1 MTNPDLTR
9 YGPWTILAHV
19 CKARLRPLS
28 PYSKGAT
35 MAVSIKDIARRA
47 GVSHSTVSRAL
58 ADSPL
63 VNPKTKARIQALAR
77 EMGYAP
83 SAIARAMATR
93 RTRTVGLVVTTIADP
108 FVAEIV
114 RGIEET
120 ALDHDYNVILC
131 SSNDDP
137 DRELNAVRTLREKW
151 VDAVIVTSSRVG
163 SFYEEL
169 TEIRVPVV
177 LINNQQPGD
186 YSLSVRNDD
195 LHGGRLVGEYLVS
208 LGHRRIAYIAGREDT
223 ISSQLRLCGCQEA
236 LAQVGLSIPPEWIFP
251 GDGKP
256 GGGERA
262 ARHFL
267 TVTPCPTAIFCYN
280 DQTAMGALH
289 CAKSRGYAV
298 PDDLSIVGYDDIS
311 AAAYLDPPLTTVVQA
326 KYEMGRHAMGMVL
339 ELLAKRDVRDVL
351 LRPGLVLRA
360 SCAAPRNECDSPSRT

>member
-1 MTNPDLTR
+1 
-9 YGPWTILAHV
+9 
-19 CKARLRPLS
+19 
-28 PYSKGAT
+28 
-35 MAVSIKDIARRA
+35 MAVSIKDIARAA

-63 VNPKTKARIQALAR
+63 VNPETKARIQQLAR

-93 RTRTVGLVVTTIADP
+93 RTRTIGLVVTTIADP
-108 FVAEIV
+108 FIAEIV

-169 TEIRVPVV
+169 SEIQVPVV
-177 LINNQQPGD
+177 LINSQQPGA

-195 LHGGRLVGEYLVS
+195 LHGGRLVGEYLIS
-208 LGHRRIAYIAGREDT
+208 LGHRRIAYISGREDAL
-223 ISSQLRLCGCQEA
+223 SNQLRLHGCQEV
-236 LAQVGLSIPPEWIFP
+236 LAQVGLAIPPEWIVA
-251 GDGKP
+251 GDGRP
-256 GGGERA
+256 SAGERA
-262 ARHFL
+262 TRRLLAAM
-267 TVTPCPTAIFCYN
+267 PYPSAIFCYN
-280 DQTAMGALH
+280 DQTAMGVL
-289 CAKSRGYAV
+289 RGVKNHGLAV
-298 PDDLSIVGYDDIS
+298 PGDVSIVGYDDIT
-311 AAAYLDPPLTTVVQA
+311 AAAYLDPPLTTVAQA
-326 KYEMGRHAMGMVL
+326 KYEMGRHAMSMAL
-339 ELLAKRDVRDVL
+339 DRLAGRDVRDVL

-360 SCAAPRNECDSPSRT
+360 SCAPLQDGATHA

>member
-1 MTNPDLTR
+1 
-9 YGPWTILAHV
+9 
-19 CKARLRPLS
+19 
-28 PYSKGAT
+28 
-35 MAVSIKDIARRA
+35 MAVSIKDIAREA

-63 VNPKTKARIQALAR
+63 VNPKTKARIQELAR
-77 EMGYAP
+77 EMSYAP

-120 ALDHDYNVILC
+120 ALDHDHNVILC

-177 LINNQQPGD
+177 LINSQQPGD

-195 LHGGRLVGEYLVS
+195 LYGGRLVGEYLIS
-208 LGHRRIAYIAGREDT
+208 LEHRRIAYIAGREDT
-223 ISSQLRLCGCQEA
+223 VSSQLRLRGCQEA
-236 LAQVGLSIPPEWIFP
+236 LAQAGLHIPAEWIVA
-251 GDGKP
+251 GDGTP
-256 GGGERA
+256 AAGDRA
-262 ARHFL
+262 ARQLL
-267 TVTPCPTAIFCYN
+267 TTAPCPSAIFCYN
-280 DQTAMGALH
+280 DQTAMGALRG
-289 CAKSRGYAV
+289 AKSRGYAI
-298 PDDLSIVGYDDIS
+298 PDDLSIVGYDDIP
-311 AAAYLDPPLTTVVQA
+311 AAAYLDPPLTTVAQA
-326 KYEMGRHAMGMVL
+326 KYEMGRHAMGMAL

-360 SCAAPRNECDSPSRT
+360 SCAVPRDERGPRSRT

>member
-1 MTNPDLTR
+1 
-9 YGPWTILAHV
+9 
-19 CKARLRPLS
+19 
-28 PYSKGAT
+28 

-58 ADSPL
+58 SDSPL

-93 RTRTVGLVVTTIADP
+93 RTRTIGLVVTTIADP

-131 SSNDDP
+131 SSSDDP
-137 DRELNAVRTLREKW
+137 DRELAAVRTLREKW

-169 TEIRVPVV
+169 TEIQVPVV
-177 LINNQQPGD
+177 LINSQQPGD

-195 LHGGRLVGEYLVS
+195 LHGGRLVGEYLLS
-208 LGHRRIAYIAGREDT
+208 LGHRHIAYVSGREDAV
-223 ISSQLRLCGCQEA
+223 SSQLRLRGCQEA
-236 LAQVGLSIPPEWIFP
+236 LAQAGLSIPPEWIVA
-251 GDGKP
+251 GDGNP
-256 GGGERA
+256 AAGERA
-262 ARHFL
+262 ARRL
-267 TVTPCPTAIFCYN
+267 LAVSPCPSALFCYN
-280 DQTAMGALH
+280 DQTAMGALRG
-289 CAKSRGYAV
+289 AKSRGYAV
-298 PDDLSIVGYDDIS
+298 PEDLSVVGYDDIS
-311 AAAYLDPPLTTVVQA
+311 AAAYLDPPLTTVAQA
-326 KYEMGRHAMGMVL
+326 KYEMGRHAMGMAL
-339 ELLAKRDVRDVL
+339 DLLARRDVRDVL

-360 SCAAPRNECDSPSRT
+360 SCAPPRDARGPRSVA

>member
-1 MTNPDLTR
+1 
-9 YGPWTILAHV
+9 
-19 CKARLRPLS
+19 
-28 PYSKGAT
+28 
-35 MAVSIKDIARRA
+35 MAVSIKDIARAA

-63 VNPKTKARIQALAR
+63 VNPKTKARIQELAR

-114 RGIEET
+114 RGVEET

-169 TEIRVPVV
+169 TEIQVPVV

-195 LHGGRLVGEYLVS
+195 LYGGRLVGEYLIS
-208 LGHRRIAYIAGREDT
+208 LGHRRIAYISGREDAL
-223 ISSQLRLCGCQEA
+223 SSRLRLRGCQQA
-236 LAQVGLSIPPEWIFP
+236 LAQLDAAIPPEWVIV
-251 GDGKP
+251 GDGRP
-256 GGGERA
+256 SAGERA
-262 ARHFL
+262 ARRLFAAPPH
-267 TVTPCPTAIFCYN
+267 PTALFCYN
-280 DQTAMGALH
+280 DQTAMGALRG
-289 CAKSRGYAV
+289 AKNHGLAV
-298 PDDLSIVGYDDIS
+298 PGDLSIVGYDDIT
-311 AAAYLDPPLTTVVQA
+311 AAAYLDPPLTTVAQA
-326 KYEMGRHAMGMVL
+326 KYEMGRHAMRMAL
-339 ELLAKRDVRDVL
+339 DRLAEEEVRDVL

-360 SCAAPRNECDSPSRT
+360 SCAPLEADLGSAAHT

>member
-1 MTNPDLTR
+1 
-9 YGPWTILAHV
+9 
-19 CKARLRPLS
+19 
-28 PYSKGAT
+28 
-35 MAVSIKDIARRA
+35 MAVSIKDIAREA

-63 VNPKTKARIQALAR
+63 VNPKTKARIQQLAR
-77 EMGYAP
+77 EMGYSP

-114 RGIEET
+114 RGIEEM

-169 TEIRVPVV
+169 AEIQVPVV

-195 LHGGRLVGEYLVS
+195 LYGGRLVGEYLIS
-208 LGHRRIAYIAGREDT
+208 LGHRHVAYISGREDT
-223 ISSQLRLCGCQEA
+223 VSSQLRLRGCQEA
-236 LAQVGLSIPPEWIFP
+236 LAQIGASISPQWIVP
-251 GDGKP
+251 GDGGP
-256 GGGERA
+256 AAGERA
-262 ARHFL
+262 ARHL
-267 TVTPCPTAIFCYN
+267 LARSPCPTAIFCYN
-280 DQTAMGALH
+280 DQTAMGALRG
-289 CAKSRGYAV
+289 AKNHGLSIPGDV
-298 PDDLSIVGYDDIS
+298 SIVGYDDII
-311 AAAYLDPPLTTVVQA
+311 AAAYLDPPLTTVAQA
-326 KYEMGRHAMGMVL
+326 KYEMGRHAMHMAL
-339 ELLAKRDVRDVL
+339 DRLAGRDVRDVL

-360 SCAAPRNECDSPSRT
+360 SCAPLEGDPGSATHT